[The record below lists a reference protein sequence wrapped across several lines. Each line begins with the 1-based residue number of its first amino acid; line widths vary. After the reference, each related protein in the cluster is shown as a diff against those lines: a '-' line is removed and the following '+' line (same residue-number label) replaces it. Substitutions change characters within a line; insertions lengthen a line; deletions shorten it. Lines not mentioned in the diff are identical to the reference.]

1 MASVILKLGRCG
13 ILRLILIF
21 KNKFINLSYYLII
34 INLFGIL
41 ILRII
46 CLFQFDIK
54 LIIALSSV
62 IHIGI
67 ISIGISRG
75 LKIGLLGGL
84 LIIISHGLV
93 SSGLFYLVNEIYKQT
108 NRRIIFVNKG
118 LINLIPSISI
128 I

>member
-1 MASVILKLGRCG
+1 MASVILKLGRYG

-41 ILRII
+41 ILRIM

-54 LIIALSSV
+54 LIIAISAV

-67 ISIGISRG
+67 ISIGI
-75 LKIGLLGGL
+75 
-84 LIIISHGLV
+84 
-93 SSGLFYLVNEIYKQT
+93 
-108 NRRIIFVNKG
+108 
-118 LINLIPSISI
+118 
-128 I
+128 